1 MELLENLKK
10 RYATKKFDASQKVSE
25 QNIDYIKPA
34 EIPKETIE
42 DLPQIALI
50 SSFRKHTA

>member
-25 QNIDYIKPA
+25 QNIDYIKEA
-34 EIPKETIE
+34 IQ
-42 DLPQIALI
+42 LSA
-50 SSFRKHTA
+50 SSFGLQPYKVLEVKSP